1 MVCLIHW
8 AILYDFG
15 SRHFSFNPSPF
26 YNRLLSERGLFCRVS
41 CTRGVPAACCSG
53 PLSGHGMWYRT
64 NLCLHHCRT
73 GLRTKTVRKRM
84 TVYSGFSTHSNSVS
98 LAESIS
104 STSGATIVPARLP
117 LSRNGAMLSYGIHL
131 EKWFCHQI
139 VNTLQRFA
147 GNQIK
152 SIKFVEPIICFWL

>member
-1 MVCLIHW
+1 
-8 AILYDFG
+8 
-15 SRHFSFNPSPF
+15 
-26 YNRLLSERGLFCRVS
+26 
-41 CTRGVPAACCSG
+41 
-53 PLSGHGMWYRT
+53 
-64 NLCLHHCRT
+64 
-73 GLRTKTVRKRM
+73 M

-104 STSGATIVPARLP
+104 STSVATIVPARLP

-152 SIKFVEPIICFWL
+152 SIKFVEPIIYFWL